1 MMNYKIEVSSIW
13 EPGQRKDK
21 KGNPHQ
27 EDNLFPPHGGA
38 NSDRDRVFVLC
49 DGMGGLDAG
58 EVASDIVCNAMGS
71 SLLSIASQR
80 PFVCTAA
87 DIENAVEQAYDA
99 LDEAVEENR
108 GSSKMGTTMTCLV
121 LHDKGVLIAHMGD
134 SRVYHVRPGA
144 DAASTTILFQ
154 THDHSLVN
162 DLVAIGEITAEEARS
177 HPRRN
182 VVTRALQPGIDNRC
196 RPDITP
202 NITDV
207 RADDWFMLCSDG
219 ILESMTDDTI
229 RFLFSHKTG
238 EIENKTRVIR
248 QATQTNQDNHTATL
262 VHILECNEEEVPT
275 TEDDEVDNTE
285 DSSPRPRSLW
295 ARLFGRD

>member
-1 MMNYKIEVSSIW
+1 MNYKIEVSSIW

-21 KGNPHQ
+21 KGNQHQ
-27 EDNLFPPHGGA
+27 EDSLFPLHDKA
-38 NSDRDRVFVLC
+38 NPDVDRVFILC

-58 EVASDIVCNAMGS
+58 EVASDTVCKAMGS
-71 SLLSIASQR
+71 YLSAIASHT
-80 PFVCTAA
+80 PFVCSDT
-87 DIENAVEQAYDA
+87 DIEEALEHAYAA
-99 LDEAVEENR
+99 LDTAVDEGK

-121 LHDKGVLIAHMGD
+121 LHHDGVIIAHMGD

-144 DAASTTILFQ
+144 DAATTAILFQ

-162 DLVAIGEITAEEARS
+162 DLVAIGEITAEEARK

-182 VVTRALQPGIDNRC
+182 IVTRALQPGIDNRC

-207 RADDWFMLCSDG
+207 KPDDWFMLCSDG

-248 QATQTNQDNHTATL
+248 QATQTNQDNHTAIL
-262 VHILECNEEEVPT
+262 VHILECNEEEDPT

-285 DSSPRPRSLW
+285 DSSPRPRSFW
-295 ARLFGRD
+295 ARLFGQD